1 MKGIQMFNNLH
12 LTQKGTRALFKRVVR
27 KITAMSP
34 EQRLETLVR
43 AGIYTE
49 EGQLA
54 EKYGGPK
61 LPQNRKNFEG
71 FIAQI
76 RAKFPTAKIKT
87 DWPEKP
93 TGNCWLD
100 VKFGRK
106 RVTVE
111 WSPKRGFGFFAK
123 DAGYGEG
130 PKDIDKSKEFAFA
143 RICSLLK

>member
-1 MKGIQMFNNLH
+1 MLDNLH
-12 LTQKGTRALFKRVVR
+12 LTEKGTRSLFKRVVA

-34 EQRLETLVR
+34 QERLATLVR

-49 EGQLA
+49 EGQLT

-61 LPQNRKNFEG
+61 LPKNRKNFED

-100 VKFGRK
+100 VWLKQK
-106 RVTVE
+106 HITVE
-111 WSPKRGFGFFAK
+111 WSPKRGFGFFAR
-123 DAGYGEG
+123 DAGYGER
-130 PKDIDKSKEFAFA
+130 PKHVDKSKEFAFA
-143 RICSLLK
+143 RICRLLRS